1 MTDEVNSFYSSEFGV
16 RNFAAVTCSLFI
28 GDLNLQRKKVQ
39 GGFDSASVRP
49 HAKNFNK
56 IVLNSNKAFVMS
68 RGSVIPGVQYL
79 VVFLYILADD
89 VYV

>member
-56 IVLNSNKAFVMS
+56 IVLNSNKAFFMS